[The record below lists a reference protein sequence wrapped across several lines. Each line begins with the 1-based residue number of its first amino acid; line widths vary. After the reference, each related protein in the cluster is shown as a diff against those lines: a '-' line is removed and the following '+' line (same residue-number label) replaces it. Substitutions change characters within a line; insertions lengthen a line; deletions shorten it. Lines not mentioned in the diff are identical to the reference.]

1 MRRAAVEVTGLGRV
15 RSRQPNGGPVT
26 TLQIRLGPITGAR
39 TRLVVERTPR
49 IAQNPDGPELRG
61 VYGVG

>member
-1 MRRAAVEVTGLGRV
+1 M
-15 RSRQPNGGPVT
+15 T

-39 TRLVVERTPR
+39 ARLVVERTPR